1 MDFNLNYYGLNTG
14 CQSVKVSNSFSTS
27 LFPGKVEF
35 VLVFFYKE
43 KPFYFRISRSF
54 LGFVNVFSVFS
65 FASFKF
71 ILIFAFEIIP
81 YEIAI
86 TSFS

>member
-1 MDFNLNYYGLNTG
+1 MDWIQG
-14 CQSVKVSNSFSTS
+14 VKVSNSFSTS

-43 KPFYFRISRSF
+43 NTIISVSLGLF
-54 LGFVNVFSVFS
+54 LGFFNVFSVFS
-65 FASFKF
+65 FASFKL
-71 ILIFAFEIIP
+71 IHIFAIEIIP